1 MFLFLTNYVI
11 VKKNKIVD
19 GLISL
24 SFMYSNISLAW
35 KNVFFF
41 KIIDIWYDVFLS
53 DADNK

>member
-1 MFLFLTNYVI
+1 
-11 VKKNKIVD
+11 
-19 GLISL
+19 
-24 SFMYSNISLAW
+24 MYSNISLAW